1 MIVQGSIG
9 HTYSGRRKKTLK
21 VKKQKQAKFVP
32 LTREKYSFSPA
43 WWEEKKQE
51 QKSAPFIPFEPKQL
65 EDTSYRQEVSKKYTV
80 SIPYN
85 KGAYQVVPNDDIKN
99 IGK

>member
-21 VKKQKQAKFVP
+21 TKKQKQAKFVP
-32 LTREKYSFSPA
+32 LTREKYSFTPA
-43 WWEEKKQE
+43 WWEEKRLEK
-51 QKSAPFIPFEPKQL
+51 KSAPFIPFQPRQL

>member
-1 MIVQGSIG
+1 MIIHGSIN
-9 HTYSGRRKKTLK
+9 HTYSGRRKKKLK
-21 VKKQKQAKFVP
+21 TQKRKQPEFVP
-32 LTREKYSFSPA
+32 LKREKHLFQPA
-43 WWEEKKQE
+43 WWEEKKKE
-51 QKSAPFIPFEPKQL
+51 QKSAPFKPFEPRRV

-85 KGAYQVVPNDDIKN
+85 KGAYQVVPNDEVKN